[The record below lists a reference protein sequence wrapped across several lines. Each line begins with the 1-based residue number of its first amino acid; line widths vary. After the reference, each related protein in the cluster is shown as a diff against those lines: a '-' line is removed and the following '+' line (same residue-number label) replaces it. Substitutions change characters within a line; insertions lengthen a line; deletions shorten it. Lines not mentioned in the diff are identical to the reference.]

1 MTSPIT
7 NSGRA
12 RQHPAAERINVTP
25 HFYQIG
31 RKVRNPITPRAYRQK
46 SCLLEK
52 SENTLCFPKLTLCP
66 EVARHG

>member
-1 MTSPIT
+1 
-7 NSGRA
+7 
-12 RQHPAAERINVTP
+12 VTP